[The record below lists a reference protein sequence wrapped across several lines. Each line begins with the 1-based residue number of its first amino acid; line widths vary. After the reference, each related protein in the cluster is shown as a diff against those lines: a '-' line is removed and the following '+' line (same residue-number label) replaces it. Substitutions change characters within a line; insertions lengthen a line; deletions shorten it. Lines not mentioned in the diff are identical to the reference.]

1 MVKVAEKA
9 KFEINYLDYKEGDK
23 QVKEVVIVGG
33 ARTPVGNFQGSLE
46 PLRAHELGVIALKAA
61 MEKVQINPQ
70 LIEEVMVGHVNQAGS
85 PGNSARWVTLKSGCP
100 AETISTTVHQQCT
113 SSMRAADILSQEIML
128 GRVHIGAA
136 VGQESMSN
144 APYLLM
150 GARKGY
156 RLNDAEKVQDSL
168 MLGGLVCAF
177 EGYHMGITAENI
189 ADMYKISREEQDE
202 YALLSH
208 QRACKAIQD
217 GLFKKEIVP
226 VEVKTRK
233 GTKIF
238 DTDEHPNPDATVE
251 MAAKMKPVFKKDG
264 TVTAFN
270 ASGLNDGA
278 AAMIMMSGDKAKE
291 LGFRPIA
298 RVVSSA
304 SGAVEPRIMG
314 MGVVPAVKK
323 ALKFGGLSANDID
336 YWEIN
341 EAFASQFLACQREL
355 GIPLD
360 KVNALGSGIPLGHP
374 VGMTGVRIILESIYE
389 LKRRGGRYA
398 CSTLCASG
406 GPGAAFIIENLI

>member
-1 MVKVAEKA
+1 M
-9 KFEINYLDYKEGDK
+9 
-23 QVKEVVIVGG
+23 KEVVIVSG
-33 ARTPVGNFQGSLE
+33 ARTPVGDFQGSLE
-46 PLRAHELGVIALKAA
+46 PLKAHELGVIALKAA
-61 MEKVQINPQ
+61 IEKAQIDPKI
-70 LIEEVMVGHVNQAGS
+70 IEEVMVGHVNQAGS
-85 PGNSARWVTLKSGCP
+85 PGNSARWVTLKAGCP
-100 AETISTTVHQQCT
+100 VETISTTIHQQCP
-113 SSMRAADILSQEIML
+113 SSMRAADILSQEIMV
-128 GRVHIGAA
+128 GRVDVAAA

-156 RLNDAEKVQDSL
+156 RLNDAEKIQDSL

-189 ADMYKISREEQDE
+189 AEMYKISREEQDE
-202 YALLSH
+202 YSLLSH
-208 QRACKAIQD
+208 KRACKAIED
-217 GLFKKEIVP
+217 GIFKEEIVP

-233 GTKIF
+233 GIKIF
-238 DTDEHPNPDATVE
+238 DTDEHPNPNATME

-278 AAMIMMSGDKAKE
+278 AAMIMMSADKAKE
-291 LGFRPIA
+291 LGIKPLA

-314 MGVVPAVKK
+314 MGPVPAVKK
-323 ALKFGGLSANDID
+323 ALKFAGLELNDID

-341 EAFASQFLACQREL
+341 EAFASQLLACQREL
-355 GIPLD
+355 GISLD
-360 KVNALGSGIPLGHP
+360 RLNAVGSGIPLGHP
-374 VGMTGVRIILESIYE
+374 VGATGVRIILESIYE

-398 CSTLCASG
+398 CATMCASG
-406 GPGAAFIIENLI
+406 GPGAAFIIENIM